1 MIHFSP
7 GREFDVEDTSISVSA
22 SVACPMSSDVQ
33 NDLFG
38 LFGTIFHPWS
48 LEYFRPAFQV
58 AQDASAGSSW
68 RPGHGPG
75 HGTCFEDV
83 SKCFECCGYSEA
95 SCYFYFNMFH
105 ACAQFLAMI
114 VIEYSSVVTLVT
126 SVTCLCTG
134 VSERRR
140 MRKASDRGDRCNS

>member
-22 SVACPMSSDVQ
+22 SVACPIVWHD
-33 NDLFG
+33 F
-38 LFGTIFHPWS
+38 PS

-58 AQDASAGSSW
+58 AQDASAGWSW

-83 SKCFECCGYSEA
+83 SNCFEFCGYSEA
-95 SCYFYFNMFH
+95 SCYFYFNLFH

-126 SVTCLCTG
+126 TVTCLRTG

>member
-1 MIHFSP
+1 MHLQ
-7 GREFDVEDTSISVSA
+7 A
-22 SVACPMSSDVQ
+22 
-33 NDLFG
+33 
-38 LFGTIFHPWS
+38 
-48 LEYFRPAFQV
+48 
-58 AQDASAGSSW
+58 
-68 RPGHGPG
+68 GHGNGHG

-83 SKCFECCGYSEA
+83 SKCFEFCGYSEA
-95 SCYFYFNMFH
+95 SCNFYFNLFH

-126 SVTCLCTG
+126 SVTCLRTG